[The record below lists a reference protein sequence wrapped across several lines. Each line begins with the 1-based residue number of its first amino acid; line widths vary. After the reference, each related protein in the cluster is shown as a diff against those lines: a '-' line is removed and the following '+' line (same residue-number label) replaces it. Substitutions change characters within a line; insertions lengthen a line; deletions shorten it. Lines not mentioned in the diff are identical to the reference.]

1 MNQGF
6 PKLPVFLTALFLTI
20 TGWGGLAVI
29 LLTTVPTLG
38 PRWLFYFFLF
48 LGLTGLILP
57 VVDFF
62 NRRFP
67 TKPQAGA
74 DILIRQSV
82 WFGLYG
88 SVLVWLQF
96 GRILNS
102 GLVIILAIGIVVIE
116 LMLRM
121 NERSRFESSIRSDE

>member
-1 MNQGF
+1 M
-6 PKLPVFLTALFLTI
+6 PVFLTALFLTI

-29 LLTTVPTLG
+29 FLNTVPTLG

-48 LGLTGLILP
+48 LGLTGLIMP
-57 VVDFF
+57 AVDFF

-67 TKPQAGA
+67 IKPRAGA
-74 DILIRQSV
+74 DVIIRQSV
-82 WFGLYG
+82 WVGLYG
-88 SVLVWLQF
+88 CVLAWLQF

-102 GLVIILAIGIVVIE
+102 GLVIFLAIGIVVIE

-121 NERSRFESSIRSDE
+121 NERSRFEVSMRSDE

>member
-1 MNQGF
+1 MNQDF

-29 LLTTVPTLG
+29 IITTVPTLG

-48 LGLTGLILP
+48 LGLTGLIMPL
-57 VVDFF
+57 VDFF

-67 TKPQAGA
+67 GKLRAGA
-74 DILIRQSV
+74 NIVIRQSV

-88 SVLVWLQF
+88 SVLAWLQF
-96 GRILNS
+96 GQILNS
-102 GLVIILAIGIVVIE
+102 GLVLFLAIGIVAIE
-116 LMLRM
+116 LFLRM
-121 NERSRFESSIRSDE
+121 NEQSRFEATSQSDD

>member
-1 MNQGF
+1 MNQDF

-38 PRWLFYFFLF
+38 PRWLFFFFLL
-48 LGLTGLILP
+48 LGLTGLIMP

-67 TKPQAGA
+67 SKPRAEA
-74 DILIRQSV
+74 DVIIRQSV

-88 SVLVWLQF
+88 CVLAWLQF

-102 GLVIILAIGIVVIE
+102 GLVIFLAIGIVSIE
-116 LMLRM
+116 LILRM
-121 NERSRFESSIRSDE
+121 NERSRFEASMRSDE

>member
-1 MNQGF
+1 MNQDF

-38 PRWLFYFFLF
+38 PRWLFYFLLF
-48 LGLTGLILP
+48 LGLSGMAMP

-67 TKPQAGA
+67 SKPRAGA
-74 DILIRQSV
+74 EVVIRQSV
-82 WFGLYG
+82 WVGLYG
-88 SVLVWLQF
+88 CVLAWLQF

-102 GLVIILAIGIVVIE
+102 GLIIFLAIGLVSIE
-116 LMLRM
+116 FFLRM
-121 NERSRFESSIRSDE
+121 NERSRFEALMRSDE

>member
-1 MNQGF
+1 MNQDF
-6 PKLPVFLTALFLTI
+6 PKLPVLLTALFLFI
-20 TGWGGLAVI
+20 TGWGGLTVI
-29 LLTTVPTLG
+29 LLNTVPTLG

-48 LGLTGLILP
+48 LGLTGIILP

-67 TKPQAGA
+67 TKPRASA
-74 DILIRQSV
+74 EIVIRQAV

-88 SVLVWLQF
+88 CVLAWLQF

-102 GLVIILAIGIVVIE
+102 GLVLFLGIGVVTIE
-116 LMLRM
+116 LFLRM
-121 NERSRFESSIRSDE
+121 NERSRFEASLREDE

>member
-1 MNQGF
+1 MNQDY
-6 PKLPVFLTALFLTI
+6 PKLPVLLTALFLTI
-20 TGWGGLAVI
+20 TGVGGLAVI

-67 TKPQAGA
+67 SKPRASA
-74 DILIRQSV
+74 EIVIRQAI

-88 SVLVWLQF
+88 SVLAWLQF

-102 GLVIILAIGIVVIE
+102 GLVLFLGIGIVSIE
-116 LMLRM
+116 LFLRM
-121 NERSRFESSIRSDE
+121 NERSRFEASLRSDE